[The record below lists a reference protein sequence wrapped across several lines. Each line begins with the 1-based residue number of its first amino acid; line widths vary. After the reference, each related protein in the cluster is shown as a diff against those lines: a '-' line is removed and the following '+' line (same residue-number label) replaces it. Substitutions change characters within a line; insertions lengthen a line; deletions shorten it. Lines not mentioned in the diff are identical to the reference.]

1 MKPTFSY
8 QEKLHIRA
16 DTLIKN
22 PRIVTHEFTQ
32 RKIESVRIGG
42 LDLAKRVD
50 HSAFI
55 ILKIEDGVLKQEAH
69 HIWPHVKYGKV
80 AADLLT
86 IQDKFMMEKI
96 GFDRN
101 SVGDFAV
108 ELFDQ
113 TALPM
118 EGIKTTMQS
127 KLDMINVLKI
137 LFHQGLLQIDRKSE
151 LVTQISEQEQIITD
165 AGNTVYK
172 HIPGRHDDLFW
183 ALCYAC
189 YVSLEYIVNV
199 VEPRIRYTPE
209 IEPEK
214 TTDNIISS
222 IMGPDSNIFDMR

>member
-16 DTLIKN
+16 TKLFEN
-22 PRIVTHEFTQ
+22 PHVVTHEFTQ
-32 RKIESVRIGG
+32 RQLRPFRVGG

-50 HSAFI
+50 HSSFI
-55 ILKIEDGVLKQEAH
+55 VLKIENGILKQEAH
-69 HIWPHVKYGKV
+69 MIWPHVRYGKV
-80 AADLLT
+80 AGDVLR
-86 IQDKFMMEKI
+86 IQDKMPMEKI

-101 SVGDFAV
+101 SIGDFAV
-108 ELFDQ
+108 ELFDK

-127 KLDMINVLKI
+127 KLDMINVVKI
-137 LFHQGLLQIDRKSE
+137 LFHQGLLKIDKNSE
-151 LVTQISEQEQIITD
+151 LVAQIAEQEQIITD

-189 YVSLEYIVNV
+189 YVALEYIVNTV
-199 VEPRIRYTPE
+199 DPIIRYTPDL
-209 IEPEK
+209 PGEK
-214 TTDNIISS
+214 SVDDLINSV
-222 IMGPDSNIFDMR
+222 MGEGSTSYAI

>member
-8 QEKLHIRA
+8 QEKLHLRA
-16 DTLIKN
+16 EKLIEN
-22 PRIVTHEFTQ
+22 PHVITQEFKQ
-32 RKIESVRIGG
+32 RKSQPIRIGG
-42 LDLAKRVD
+42 MDLAKRVD

-55 ILKIEDGVLKQEAH
+55 ILKLEDGILKQEAH
-69 HIWPHVKYGKV
+69 YIWPHVKYGKV
-80 AADLLT
+80 AGDVL
-86 IQDKFMMEKI
+86 KFQNKLPMEKI

-108 ELFDQ
+108 ELFDK

-137 LFHQGLLQIDRKSE
+137 LFHQGLLKIDKDSE

-165 AGNTVYK
+165 AGNTTYK

-189 YVSLEYIVNV
+189 YVSLEYVVNMV
-199 VEPRIRYTPE
+199 DPIIRYTPTADA
-209 IEPEK
+209 EK
-214 TTDNIISS
+214 TVDDVISS
-222 IMGPDSNIFDMR
+222 VMGGDATHHAF

>member
-8 QEKLHIRA
+8 QDKLHLRAEKLIQ
-16 DTLIKN
+16 N
-22 PRIVTHEFTQ
+22 PHVVTHEFKE
-32 RKIESVRIGG
+32 RKQAPIRIGG
-42 LDLAKRVD
+42 MDLAKRVD

-55 ILKIEDGVLKQEAH
+55 ILKLDEGILKQEAH
-69 HIWPHVKYGKV
+69 YIWPHVKYGVV
-80 AADLLT
+80 AGDVL
-86 IQDKFMMEKI
+86 KFQNKFPMEKI

-108 ELFDQ
+108 ELFDK

-137 LFHQGLLQIDRKSE
+137 LFHQGLLQIDKKSE

-165 AGNTVYK
+165 AGNTTYK

-189 YVSLEYIVNV
+189 YVSLEYVVNMV
-199 VEPRIRYTPE
+199 DPIIRYTPDRSG
-209 IEPEK
+209 EK
-214 TTDNIISS
+214 TVEDVINSVMGEGASS
-222 IMGPDSNIFDMR
+222 YAF

>member
-8 QEKLHIRA
+8 QDRLHQKAERFIS
-16 DTLIKN
+16 N
-22 PRIVTHEFTQ
+22 PHHVTEEFQ
-32 RKIESVRIGG
+32 KRVQSPIRIGG

-55 ILKIEDGVLKQEAH
+55 ILKLDDGILKQEGH
-69 HIWPHVKYGKV
+69 LIWPHVKYGQV
-80 AADLLT
+80 ASDILK
-86 IQDKFMMEKI
+86 IQQKMPMDKI

-108 ELFDQ
+108 ELFDK

-127 KLDMINVLKI
+127 KLDMINVLKM
-137 LFHQGLLQIDRKSE
+137 LFHQGLLKVDGKTE
-151 LVTQISEQEQIITD
+151 LITQISEQEQIITD

-183 ALCYAC
+183 ALCYSC
-189 YVSLEYIVNV
+189 YVAMEFVVNM
-199 VEPRIRYTPE
+199 VEPIVRYTPN
-209 IEPEK
+209 PPSEK
-214 TTDNIISS
+214 TVDDIISTV
-222 IMGPDSNIFDMR
+222 MGDDATSFSMY

>member
-8 QEKLHIRA
+8 QDKLHIRA
-16 DTLIKN
+16 EKLIEN
-22 PRIVTHEFTQ
+22 PHIVTQEFKQ
-32 RKIESVRIGG
+32 RQQEPIRIGG
-42 LDLAKRVD
+42 MDLAKRVD

-55 ILKIEDGVLKQEAH
+55 ILKLDKGILKQEAH
-69 HIWPHVKYGKV
+69 YIWPHVKYGQV
-80 AADLLT
+80 AGDVL
-86 IQDKFMMEKI
+86 KFQNKLPMEKI

-108 ELFDQ
+108 ELFDK

-137 LFHQGLLQIDRKSE
+137 LFHQGLLQIDGKTE
-151 LVTQISEQEQIITD
+151 LVTQIAEQEQIITD

-189 YVSLEYIVNV
+189 YVALEYVVNMV
-199 VEPRIRYTPE
+199 DPIIRYTPSA
-209 IEPEK
+209 EPEK
-214 TTDNIISS
+214 TVEETIES
-222 IMGPDSNIFDMR
+222 IMGEGVSSYGI

>member
-8 QEKLHIRA
+8 QEKLHIKA
-16 DTLIKN
+16 TELIKN

-32 RKIESVRIGG
+32 RKQAPIRIGG
-42 LDLAKRVD
+42 MDLAKRVD

-55 ILKIEDGVLKQEAH
+55 ILKLEDGMLKQEAH
-69 HIWPHVKYGKV
+69 YIWPHVKYGQV
-80 AADLLT
+80 AGDVL
-86 IQDKFMMEKI
+86 KFQNKLPMEKI

-108 ELFDQ
+108 ELFDK

-118 EGIKTTMQS
+118 EGIVTTMKS

-137 LFHQGLLQIDRKSE
+137 LFHQGLLKIDKHSE

-165 AGNTVYK
+165 AGNTTFK

-189 YVSLEYIVNV
+189 YVSLEYVVNMIDPV
-199 VEPRIRYTPE
+199 IRYTPE
-209 IEPEK
+209 PKGER
-214 TTDNIISS
+214 TMDDLISS
-222 IMGPDSNIFDMR
+222 VIGEDSTSFAI

>member
-8 QEKLHIRA
+8 QDKLHIRA
-16 DTLIKN
+16 EKLIEN
-22 PRIVTHEFTQ
+22 PHVVTQEFKQ
-32 RKIESVRIGG
+32 RKSHPIRIGG
-42 LDLAKRVD
+42 MDLAKRVD

-55 ILKIEDGVLKQEAH
+55 ILKLDDGILKQEAH
-69 HIWPHVKYGKV
+69 YIWPHVKYGKV
-80 AADLLT
+80 AGDVL
-86 IQDKFMMEKI
+86 KFQNKLPMEKI

-108 ELFDQ
+108 ELFDK

-137 LFHQGLLQIDRKSE
+137 LFHQGLLKIDKDSE

-165 AGNTVYK
+165 AGNTTYK

-189 YVSLEYIVNV
+189 YVALEYVVNMV
-199 VEPRIRYTPE
+199 DPIIRYTPTPNAE
-209 IEPEK
+209 Q
-214 TTDNIISS
+214 TVDDVISS
-222 IMGPDSNIFDMR
+222 VMGGEATHHAF